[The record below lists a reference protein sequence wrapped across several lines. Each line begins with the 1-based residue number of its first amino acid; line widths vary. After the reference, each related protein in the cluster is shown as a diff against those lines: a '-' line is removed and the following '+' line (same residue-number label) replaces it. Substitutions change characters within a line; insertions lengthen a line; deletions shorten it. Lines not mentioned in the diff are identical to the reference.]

1 LAIETQT
8 PIMEM
13 AVIGADKLMKRGSIL
28 LKPGK
33 IRVYF
38 SKPLFPPTTSSTNEV
53 DEFAEKCRNRLEAM
67 ILTHE

>member
-1 LAIETQT
+1 
-8 PIMEM
+8 
-13 AVIGADKLMKRGSIL
+13 MKRGSIL

-38 SKPLFPPTTSSTNEV
+38 SKPLFPPTTSSQNEV
-53 DEFAEKCRNRLEAM
+53 DAFAEKCRNRLEAM

>member
-1 LAIETQT
+1 
-8 PIMEM
+8 MEM

-38 SKPLFPPTTSSTNEV
+38 SKPLFPPPTSSKNEV